1 MVHETPK
8 NKHKPKLF
16 SGASKLLKAFSRQ
29 EGRGDSV
36 TPNLDISAVRYV
48 EVSCSKVPR
57 PIITIITS
65 YVC

>member
-1 MVHETPK
+1 MLHETPK
-8 NKHKPKLF
+8 NKYKPKLF
-16 SGASKLLKAFSRQ
+16 SGASKLFNAFSRQ

-65 YVC
+65 YLC